1 MTMIAKNQAPR
12 AGEFLLS
19 KVGNISMDVVRLAA
33 GPALPAG
40 QLLAQNPDT
49 TEFEPYDAAKAKA
62 RPAAAVLYAPQPER
76 STAENAGAVARL
88 AEVIG
93 AQLTGL
99 DAAATVALKALLIV
113 VR

>member
-1 MTMIAKNQAPR
+1 MIAKNQAPR

-19 KVGNISMDVVRLAA
+19 TVGNLSMDMVKLAA

-49 TEFEPYDAAKAKA
+49 KEFEPYDSAKAKA
-62 RPAAAVLYAPQPER
+62 KPAAAVLYAPQPER
-76 STAENAGAVARL
+76 GVAENAGAVARL
-88 AEVIG
+88 AEVVG

-99 DAAATVALKALLIV
+99 DAAATAALAALFIV
-113 VR
+113 IR